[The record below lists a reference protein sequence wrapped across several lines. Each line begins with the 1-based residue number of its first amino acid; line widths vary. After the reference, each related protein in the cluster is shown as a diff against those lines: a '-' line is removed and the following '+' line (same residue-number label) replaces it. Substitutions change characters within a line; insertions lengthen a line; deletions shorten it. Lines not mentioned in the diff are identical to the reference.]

1 MEKKLRKLELIEVP
15 MSELEQEALDE
26 ILAGYWCNSY
36 STGNYCGEY
45 YSTGKCTGPG
55 AEKPGDYCLKFAS

>member
-26 ILAGYWCNSY
+26 ILAGWSCESFFKGPPSSCDKFSETNP
-36 STGNYCGEY
+36 CGH
-45 YSTGKCTGPG
+45 C
-55 AEKPGDYCLKFAS
+55 AKFSCPTYEF